1 MHLHCLL
8 VLTCPASAAA
18 KERRR
23 RRRRAEAAAA
33 SAAFI
38 SAPAQHYP
46 GAVAVG
52 GDGVVARG
60 RHSVA
65 FFLDL
70 YRRRRRRQR
79 RRGMRPH
86 SSTLR
91 RYFEIDSGQAGM
103 QAGRT
108 AGPTA
113 VGRSPFL
120 TCLVPFIT
128 SESSASHPGIS
139 HSHKNSC
146 GIIHCVAAVFR
157 I

>member
-18 KERRR
+18 KESRKRR
-23 RRRRAEAAAA
+23 AAAA
-33 SAAFI
+33 VAATAAFI

-46 GAVAVG
+46 GAVVVE

-60 RHSVA
+60 RDLVA

-86 SSTLR
+86 SSTPR

-103 QAGRT
+103 QAGRSD
-108 AGPTA
+108 GRPDR
-113 VGRSPFL
+113 GRSIAVSYLFGSLYHIGELGQPSRHRAL
-120 TCLVPFIT
+120 TQ
-128 SESSASHPGIS
+128 E
-139 HSHKNSC
+139 
-146 GIIHCVAAVFR
+146 
-157 I
+157 

>member
-8 VLTCPASAAA
+8 VLTCPAFAAA
-18 KERRR
+18 KESRK
-23 RRRRAEAAAA
+23 RRAAAVVAA
-33 SAAFI
+33 TAAFI

-60 RHSVA
+60 RHLVA

-70 YRRRRRRQR
+70 NRRRRRRQR

-86 SSTLR
+86 SSTPR

>member
-1 MHLHCLL
+1 M
-8 VLTCPASAAA
+8 AAA
-18 KERRR
+18 V
-23 RRRRAEAAAA
+23 AAT
-33 SAAFI
+33 AAFI

-113 VGRSPFL
+113 HRGRS
-120 TCLVPFIT
+120 I
-128 SESSASHPGIS
+128 
-139 HSHKNSC
+139 
-146 GIIHCVAAVFR
+146 AVSYLFGSLYHIGELGQPSR
-157 I
+157 HLALAQE